1 MRRLHAVLLAFV
13 LSAGCGRSE
22 PARPGGSSAAPV
34 VQQAR
39 HGANPPAAAS
49 PAASSVASS
58 PGLSA
63 TQAAP
68 IAASAP
74 LGPRLDFPAA
84 ELVVALGDLHGD
96 LAATRRALR
105 LAGAIDAHDHWVG
118 GALVVVQTG
127 DILDRGDDE
136 RAILDLTDRLR
147 VEARAA
153 GGAFIGL
160 SGNHEVMNVAQ
171 DFRYV
176 TPAGFGAFAPEGGRD
191 VAFRPGGSFATRLAE
206 RPIVAKVGDTV
217 FVHAG
222 VLPKHV
228 SYGLAR
234 MSDEVRAWM
243 LGQRSEP
250 PAIVVAEDGLIW
262 TRVYSMTGRPAD
274 CEQLAQTLAML
285 GAKRM
290 VVGHTPQSEGIN
302 AACDGR
308 VWRIDVG
315 LAHHYGGPTQV
326 LEIRGD
332 AVKVRAEQPVGAREP
347 ASAPPDAR
355 AKH

>member
-1 MRRLHAVLLAFV
+1 MQTQKALRGLQGAWLALV
-13 LSAGCGRSE
+13 LSASCSRAE
-22 PARPGGSSAAPV
+22 PVRPASSTPALAPT
-34 VQQAR
+34 QATR
-39 HGANPPAAAS
+39 ADSGANH
-49 PAASSVASS
+49 
-58 PGLSA
+58 SA
-63 TQAAP
+63 TT
-68 IAASAP
+68 ASAP

-84 ELVVALGDLHGD
+84 ALVIAVGDLHGD

-105 LAGAIDAHDHWVG
+105 LAGAIDAEDHWVG
-118 GALVVVQTG
+118 GPLVLVQTG

-136 RAILDLTDRLR
+136 RALLDLTDRLR
-147 VEARAA
+147 VEAQKA
-153 GGAFIGL
+153 GGALIAL

-176 TPAGFGAFAPEGGRD
+176 TPAGFAQFAPEGGRD
-191 VAFRPGGSFATRLAE
+191 VAFRPGKSFAKRLAE

-228 SYGLAR
+228 AYGLSR

-262 TRVYSMTGRPAD
+262 TRVYSMAGRPAD
-274 CEQLAQTLAML
+274 CAQLAQALAML

-290 VVGHTPQSEGIN
+290 VVGHTPQAEGIN
-302 AACDGR
+302 AACDGH

-315 LAHHYGGPTQV
+315 LAHHYGGPIQV

-332 AVKVRAEQPVGAREP
+332 AVKVRAEEP
-347 ASAPPDAR
+347 AR
-355 AKH
+355 TR